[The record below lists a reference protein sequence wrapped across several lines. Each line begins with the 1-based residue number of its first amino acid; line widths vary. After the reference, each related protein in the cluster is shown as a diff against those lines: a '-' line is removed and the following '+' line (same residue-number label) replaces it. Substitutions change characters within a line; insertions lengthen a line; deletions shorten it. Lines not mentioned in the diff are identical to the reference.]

1 MRRIEA
7 IVRPHLVDA
16 VKTALAEVGV
26 VGMTVS
32 EVRGIGRQKGHAETY
47 RGAEYTIE
55 LVSKARIEVAL
66 PDELLD
72 AALDAVLRTAKT
84 GKLGDGR
91 CSSLPSTTPSAS
103 ARVNTESRP
112 CDPGRGTVAHGATVG
127 LPALATDARPAPVAR
142 ALPAPRGGR
151 GGGAG
156 VSRGRT

>member
-7 IVRPHLVDA
+7 IVRPYLVDA

-66 PDELLD
+66 PDELLE
-72 AALDAVLRTAKT
+72 AALEAVMRTART
-84 GKLGDGR
+84 GKLGDGKVFVTAIDDAVR
-91 CSSLPSTTPSAS
+91 IRTG
-103 ARVNTESRP
+103 E
-112 CDPGRGTVAHGATVG
+112 HGE
-127 LPALATDARPAPVAR
+127 LAL
-142 ALPAPRGGR
+142 
-151 GGGAG
+151 
-156 VSRGRT
+156 

>member
-66 PDELLD
+66 PDELLE

-84 GKLGDGR
+84 GKLGDGKVFVTALTDVVR
-91 CSSLPSTTPSAS
+91 IRTG
-103 ARVNTESRP
+103 E
-112 CDPGRGTVAHGATVG
+112 RGEA
-127 LPALATDARPAPVAR
+127 AL
-142 ALPAPRGGR
+142 
-151 GGGAG
+151 
-156 VSRGRT
+156 